1 MCRQKEN
8 LDYILLVFIRRRK
21 TKSKERYLTWS
32 FGIKLVKIRFIVSS
46 VVSNYCD
53 QNLILNVLNSNDLDM
68 KNDNDWMKNSKLFD
82 EDGRSLVLIHNLAFD
97 NQLRAL
103 MEMIVYIHH
112 EYYMMMKGFDNRQA
126 MMTKLLL
133 LNNFGFL
140 KIDKHITF
148 FMSILIESDTSFLY
162 W

>member
-1 MCRQKEN
+1 
-8 LDYILLVFIRRRK
+8 
-21 TKSKERYLTWS
+21 
-32 FGIKLVKIRFIVSS
+32 
-46 VVSNYCD
+46 
-53 QNLILNVLNSNDLDM
+53 
-68 KNDNDWMKNSKLFD
+68 MKNSKLFD

>member
-1 MCRQKEN
+1 
-8 LDYILLVFIRRRK
+8 
-21 TKSKERYLTWS
+21 
-32 FGIKLVKIRFIVSS
+32 
-46 VVSNYCD
+46 
-53 QNLILNVLNSNDLDM
+53 
-68 KNDNDWMKNSKLFD
+68 MKNSKLFD

-112 EYYMMMKGFDNRQA
+112 EYYMMMKRFDNRQA